1 MRKASALLTLFI
13 ILLIGAKAQTTY
25 EHISNTGIYEFLDE
39 LANQGYITLNS
50 TAKPYSRQY
59 IAQKLE
65 EADKAK
71 QPMGRMLRQDLD
83 FYLKAYF
90 LELGSDAEQAYII
103 TSKQDKS
110 RLGLSFASFS
120 GFYNDSLLRFS
131 ARPVAGFNYF
141 TNADTSLSHR
151 WIGAEAFAYI
161 GKNLGLYANL
171 RDNHESSLITGPT
184 YFTLRPGAPVKN
196 FGTAGVDYSEMRG
209 GIVYS
214 WDWGSLGLIK
224 DHVVWGDNYHGS
236 NILSGRTPSFAHIS
250 FKLKPARWI
259 ELNYIHGWLVSNVI
273 DSSRSF
279 YDDYVFRPVFRNKF
293 IAANLITITPF
304 KRLNISFG
312 NSVIYSDM
320 GVHPAYLIPVF
331 FYKSVDHTLNNT
343 NTLGE
348 TGQNAQM
355 FASISSRQIN
365 KLHLY
370 TSVYFDELN
379 VSRIKNG
386 QIHNFFSL
394 KFGARTSS
402 LLLDRLVLTFEYTLT
417 KPLTYAHKI
426 STTTFTSN
434 YYNLGHYLLGNSKEL
449 YLAAQYKPRRGLS
462 LKIDYTLAKH
472 YNDYYYTNRPDIDGD
487 QPFKD
492 LTWQSNII
500 GLSAEWEVAVN
511 TALFAGLTISNV
523 KGFDVDG
530 HKAQYYLDKYT
541 PKAFQGEKSTI
552 NAGFRIGF

>member
-184 YFTLRPGAPVKN
+184 YFT
-196 FGTAGVDYSEMRG
+196 
-209 GIVYS
+209 
-214 WDWGSLGLIK
+214 
-224 DHVVWGDNYHGS
+224 
-236 NILSGRTPSFAHIS
+236 
-250 FKLKPARWI
+250 
-259 ELNYIHGWLVSNVI
+259 
-273 DSSRSF
+273 
-279 YDDYVFRPVFRNKF
+279 
-293 IAANLITITPF
+293 
-304 KRLNISFG
+304 
-312 NSVIYSDM
+312 
-320 GVHPAYLIPVF
+320 
-331 FYKSVDHTLNNT
+331 
-343 NTLGE
+343 
-348 TGQNAQM
+348 
-355 FASISSRQIN
+355 
-365 KLHLY
+365 
-370 TSVYFDELN
+370 
-379 VSRIKNG
+379 
-386 QIHNFFSL
+386 
-394 KFGARTSS
+394 
-402 LLLDRLVLTFEYTLT
+402 
-417 KPLTYAHKI
+417 
-426 STTTFTSN
+426 
-434 YYNLGHYLLGNSKEL
+434 
-449 YLAAQYKPRRGLS
+449 
-462 LKIDYTLAKH
+462 
-472 YNDYYYTNRPDIDGD
+472 
-487 QPFKD
+487 
-492 LTWQSNII
+492 
-500 GLSAEWEVAVN
+500 
-511 TALFAGLTISNV
+511 
-523 KGFDVDG
+523 
-530 HKAQYYLDKYT
+530 
-541 PKAFQGEKSTI
+541 
-552 NAGFRIGF
+552 